1 MTQDNKAI
9 VAIWISA
16 VWGNPWNSRIIN
28 ELATAD
34 ILFDHPLHEIKRG
47 RASLTRFMTDYR
59 AAFPDLAF
67 QMVGQLVAEG
77 NAVVARWEGGGT
89 HTGPAF
95 SDFRMG
101 SLPSAS
107 GRKMKFAGVSDFRL
121 EQGRIA
127 EERGQIDALTAMMQ
141 LGLIRLPEPETIRVM
156 PGSSL
161 PPGWNNLPATSRAAR

>member
-16 VWGNPWNSRIIN
+16 FWGNPWNSRIIN

-34 ILFDHPLHEIKRG
+34 FLFDHPLHEMKRG
-47 RASLTRFMTDYR
+47 RASVSRFMTDYR

-67 QMVGQLVAEG
+67 QMVGNLVAEG
-77 NAVVARWEGGGT
+77 NAVVAQWQGGGT

-95 SDFRMG
+95 CDFRMG
-101 SLPSAS
+101 SLPAAS
-107 GRKMKFAGVSDFRL
+107 GRKMKFAGMSVFRL
-121 EQGRIA
+121 EHGRIA

-141 LGLIRLPEPETIRVM
+141 LGLIRLPEPATVKAA
-156 PGSSL
+156 PGCVL
-161 PPGWNNLPATSRAAR
+161 PPGWNNMKAPD